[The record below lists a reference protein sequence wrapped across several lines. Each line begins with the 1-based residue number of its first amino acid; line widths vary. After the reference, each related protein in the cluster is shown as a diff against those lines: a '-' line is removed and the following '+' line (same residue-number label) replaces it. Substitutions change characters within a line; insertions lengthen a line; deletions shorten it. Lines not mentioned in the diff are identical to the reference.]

1 MQVEFRGT
9 ERLEEVVRQ
18 TGRLLALAMTGGAAL
33 LAGAIAAQSNKVA
46 IWIPL
51 FLGGLGVVSLVG
63 VLLETF
69 RPRR

>member
-9 ERLEEVVRQ
+9 ERLEQIVQQ
-18 TGRLLALAMTGGAAL
+18 TGRRLALAMTGGAAL
-33 LAGAIAAQSNKVA
+33 LAAAIAEQSSRVA

-51 FLGGLGVVSLVG
+51 VLGGLGVVSIIG

-69 RPRR
+69 RARR